1 MAWEHYAAV
10 PGGDRASLVVVDGR
24 LPSVTIDSYRLP
36 DALAALA
43 PAVGEPVYLRPSA
56 HVEREPDHYLRLHE
70 FDAGGRG
77 ELLPLD
83 RADPTKLAPPE
94 LRPSLERWLD
104 EQRGAPVPTERPP
117 WACPGWHAEAEAWV
131 GCKLRPH
138 RLWPLSAVLCGE
150 RDGKR
155 IWLKAVFPLFH
166 HEPAVTAALAR
177 EHGGA
182 LPEVLGIDEAR
193 GWLLMGEL
201 DAAEARSAA
210 VLRTVRE
217 LHDEWSGR
225 HDELLALGAPRRTL
239 DVLGSSVAEL
249 VRDVALEHADAIP
262 ALEAACRDLAA
273 HGIAET
279 IVHGDLH
286 PGNAVVGE
294 HGQAVIFDWSDTC
307 IAHPLFDVHLFLFC
321 FADEARREERR
332 EAYGVGADAL
342 RAAAAPSWLH
352 QAVSYRGINAGLEP
366 GDRWW
371 FAGEE
376 RRWIERAVELVM

>member
-10 PGGDRASLVVVDGR
+10 PGGDGTSLVVVDGR
-24 LPSVTIDSYRLP
+24 LPSATIDSYRLP

-43 PAVGEPVYLRPSA
+43 PAIGAPVYLRPGA

-70 FDAGGRG
+70 FDAGGGG
-77 ELLPLD
+77 ELLRLD
-83 RADPTKLAPPE
+83 RADPAKLAPPE
-94 LRPSLERWLD
+94 LRPSLERWLA

-117 WACPGWHAEAEAWV
+117 WARPGWHAEAEAWV

-150 RDGKR
+150 RDGEQV
-155 IWLKAVFPLFH
+155 WLKAAFPLFH

-182 LPEVLGIDEAR
+182 LPEVLGINEAR

-201 DAAEARSAA
+201 EGTQVASAL
-210 VLRTVRE
+210 VLRTVRD
-217 LHDEWSGR
+217 LHDAWTGR
-225 HDELLALGAPRRTL
+225 DDELLGLRAPRRTL
-239 DVLGSSVAEL
+239 DVLESSVAEL
-249 VRDVALEHADAIP
+249 VRDVAPECAEAIP
-262 ALEAACRDLAA
+262 TLEAACRDLAA

-294 HGQAVIFDWSDTC
+294 NGQAVIFDWSDTC
-307 IAHPLFDVHLFLFC
+307 IAHPLFDVHLFLFWIE
-321 FADEARREERR
+321 DEAVREELR
-332 EAYGVGADAL
+332 ETYGAGAEAL
-342 RAAAAPSWLH
+342 RAAAAPSSLH
-352 QAVSYRGINAGLEP
+352 QAISYRAINARVEP
-366 GDRWW
+366 EDRWW
-371 FAGEE
+371 FA
-376 RRWIERAVELVM
+376 RDARQWLNRAVELVT